1 MKEEKDLNFDEEYR
15 KHRLAL
21 FDFTELEIMDAD
33 TLVNTPLSTA
43 PFIVSELIPQGVH
56 IIGGAAKIGKSWLM
70 LWMGL
75 KIAKGEPVWNYETKK
90 GTVLYLALE
99 DSFERLQRRLLD
111 ITDEAP
117 AELKCAVECKN
128 ISDGFEDMIDSF
140 MQRYPDTKI
149 VIVDTFQKIRQE
161 IGSNINSYSNDYK
174 ELGVLKQIASK
185 HGIAILLV
193 HHLRKQGAND
203 PINTLTGSTGISGA
217 VDSTFILQRD
227 KRTENAATLFC
238 TGRDI
243 KTLEISLVFSEERCT
258 WLLRE
263 ENPELVKLIDPTV
276 NQINEFFITSG
287 MREFCGSATE
297 LSELLKTQNGISI
310 APAVLSK
317 KLLCGHAQFCSLG
330 YECSFYRTHDGKKI
344 KINRIQDDEEIPN
357 Q

>member
-1 MKEEKDLNFDEEYR
+1 M
-15 KHRLAL
+15 
-21 FDFTELEIMDAD
+21 
-33 TLVNTPLSTA
+33 TLGDGIS
-43 PFIVSELIPQGVH
+43 I
-56 IIGGAAKIGKSWLM
+56 GAALQYDISASV
-70 LWMGL
+70 
-75 KIAKGEPVWNYETKK
+75 IAPHLVITVSAAESTVAIFSIK

-203 PINTLTGSTGISGA
+203 PINTLTGSTGISG
-217 VDSTFILQRD
+217 SS
-227 KRTENAATLFC
+227 
-238 TGRDI
+238 G
-243 KTLEISLVFSEERCT
+243 
-258 WLLRE
+258 
-263 ENPELVKLIDPTV
+263 
-276 NQINEFFITSG
+276 TSG
-287 MREFCGSATE
+287 SSGIT
-297 LSELLKTQNGISI
+297 GISG
-310 APAVLSK
+310 SS
-317 KLLCGHAQFCSLG
+317 GSS
-330 YECSFYRTHDGKKI
+330 CSFLGLPPSLPFLRLASQ
-344 KINRIQDDEEIPN
+344 RLA
-357 Q
+357 